1 MKYKKQAIK
10 EFINKLY
17 KYSVGIYFLK
27 LLTFWNF
34 SAGLIVL
41 VFRTLKLDVSLLISF
56 IFAGLPICFLIG
68 LLIGR
73 RNLISEKKA
82 TAVIDSYNRVGGL
95 LVSSDE
101 TGDKKW
107 IPSIEKKLILP
118 NLKTDIGSNVLLL
131 TFSFMFLLLGFQVP
145 VFAGL
150 GNKTHIQQL
159 GKEEGKTKL
168 QIEVLEETGLIE
180 EDKAEELKLAVE
192 QIRKISDSQDPSKT
206 FEALDHLS
214 EKISREA
221 GKATKEA
228 FQSLEDLKK
237 MKSLAEKLREAENLT
252 SEQFNSIKKQL
263 EKLMK
268 DSKLGKKM
276 AKALKSMLKNTSGK
290 DLKKAAQELNNFAN
304 QEQKRLR
311 QKMNR
316 WRKARLIDKKT
327 FERLMK
333 EGKIKK
339 KHGKK
344 CPGKGCKGCSDGKQG
359 QDGIPVF
366 VEDENGKKKLLK
378 PGKSVSKSGM
388 PGKGGV
394 GRGPGA
400 ASLTYQRP
408 SSEHNVKFK
417 DENMPLPT
425 EASLEDSF
433 FVGEGVTSPELLD
446 AGSKESVSG
455 NWKKSGA
462 GPSGTG
468 IVLPK
473 HRSTIKNFFERK
485 KNRN

>member
-1 MKYKKQAIK
+1 MEYKKQAIK

-17 KYSVGIYFLK
+17 QYSVGIYCLK

-34 SAGLIVL
+34 FAGLLVL
-41 VFRTLKLDVSLLISF
+41 VFRTLRLDIDLLFSF
-56 IFAGLPICFLIG
+56 IFAGIPVCFLIS
-68 LLIGR
+68 LLIAR

-82 TAVIDSYNRVGGL
+82 IAVIDSFNRVGGL

-118 NLKTDIGSNVLLL
+118 NLKTDISSNVLLL
-131 TFSFMFLLLGFQVP
+131 GFSFLFLLLGFQVP
-145 VFAGL
+145 VLAGFS
-150 GNKTHIQQL
+150 NKTHIQQL

-180 EDKAEELKLAVE
+180 EEKAEELKLAVE
-192 QIRKISDSQDPSKT
+192 QIRKISDSEDPSKT

-228 FQSLEDLKK
+228 LQSLEDLKK
-237 MKSLAEKLREAENLT
+237 LKSLAEKLREAENLT

-263 EKLMK
+263 EKLVNN
-268 DSKLGKKM
+268 SKLGKEL
-276 AKALKSMLKNTSGK
+276 AKALKGMLKNSSAK
-290 DLKKAAQELNNFAN
+290 DLTQAAQELNNFVE
-304 QEQKRLR
+304 QEQKRLQ
-311 QKMNR
+311 QKLGR

-333 EGKIKK
+333 EGKIKP
-339 KHGKK
+339 KHGKN
-344 CPGKGCKGCSDGKQG
+344 CPGKGCKGCSDKNQGKG
-359 QDGIPVF
+359 GVPVF
-366 VEDENGKKKLLK
+366 VEDEHGKKTLFK
-378 PGKSVSKSGM
+378 PGGNRGGK

-394 GRGPGA
+394 GRGPGV

-433 FVGEGVTSPELLD
+433 FVGEGVTAPELLD
-446 AGSKESVSG
+446 DSSEKSFSG

-462 GPSGTG
+462 GSTETG
-468 IVLPK
+468 VVLPK